1 MGDKK
6 RKNKNKKNLNKSESL
21 ITRNIQLDIE
31 KVNPLNFLS
40 KTKKK
45 LSSAFNDY
53 KKQKEKE
60 RARLEIKRKKD

>member
-21 ITRNIQLDIE
+21 ITRNLQLDIV
-31 KVNPLNFLS
+31 KVNPLNFFR

-45 LSSAFNDY
+45 
-53 KKQKEKE
+53 
-60 RARLEIKRKKD
+60 IKYCN